1 MYQTNYIVI
10 PKDYWTTTTNGE
22 VMLEYEEVAQLK
34 IQIKRHNALIEYLEK
49 IRLISMQALE
59 AINESG
65 VVAIAEQAISEL
77 EELKSNPS
85 GQ

>member
-1 MYQTNYIVI
+1 MSQTNYIIV
-10 PKDYWTTTTNGE
+10 PEDYWTTTNGE

-34 IQIKRHNALIEYLEK
+34 IQINRQDSIIEYLEK
-49 IRLISMQALE
+49 VKLISMQALE

-65 VVAIAEQAISEL
+65 VVAIAEQALSEL